1 MKCSGRGAAGADSK
15 GQLTR
20 LVGKPASYFM
30 PSSQGGSTSA
40 CARAT
45 VLTVFSHTDD
55 RYMSCHMLIKIP
67 SSFEAWTLT
76 WLMVISMFIGMVTVT
91 YFYIRRKMKRK
102 YLLAKIERR
111 RSRRSSEE
119 SARNSQQADA
129 FKVT

>member
-1 MKCSGRGAAGADSK
+1 
-15 GQLTR
+15 
-20 LVGKPASYFM
+20 
-30 PSSQGGSTSA
+30 
-40 CARAT
+40 
-45 VLTVFSHTDD
+45 
-55 RYMSCHMLIKIP
+55 MSCHMLIKIL

-76 WLMVISMFIGMVTVT
+76 WLIVISMFIGMVTVT

>member
-1 MKCSGRGAAGADSK
+1 MTRPSWLGRAARNRHRDAIEQASRRWLGGRRDDSAR
-15 GQLTR
+15 TR
-20 LVGKPASYFM
+20 RKILI
-30 PSSQGGSTSA
+30 STQVNE
-40 CARAT
+40 T
-45 VLTVFSHTDD
+45 YD

>member
-1 MKCSGRGAAGADSK
+1 M
-15 GQLTR
+15 R
-20 LVGKPASYFM
+20 LVRKSGVLFHAFTLRKFKLRPA
-30 PSSQGGSTSA
+30 
-40 CARAT
+40 R
-45 VLTVFSHTDD
+45 VLQCSRSFFNTDD

>member
-1 MKCSGRGAAGADSK
+1 MFGTRSCRRGFEG
-15 GQLTR
+15 
-20 LVGKPASYFM
+20 
-30 PSSQGGSTSA
+30 
-40 CARAT
+40 T
-45 VLTVFSHTDD
+45 VNETYD

-76 WLMVISMFIGMVTVT
+76 WLIVISMFIGMVTVT
-91 YFYIRRKMKRK
+91 YFYIRRKIKRK

>member
-1 MKCSGRGAAGADSK
+1 MKRW
-15 GQLTR
+15 
-20 LVGKPASYFM
+20 F
-30 PSSQGGSTSA
+30 PSVLSTHRWRSS
-40 CARAT
+40 
-45 VLTVFSHTDD
+45 VHSHRYD

>member
-1 MKCSGRGAAGADSK
+1 MKCSGRGAPRRGFE
-15 GQLTR
+15 GT
-20 LVGKPASYFM
+20 VNETFGCPASCLRVDGVHLFVHM
-30 PSSQGGSTSA
+30 IGI
-40 CARAT
+40 CR
-45 VLTVFSHTDD
+45 
-55 RYMSCHMLIKIP
+55 CHMLIKIP

-76 WLMVISMFIGMVTVT
+76 WLIVISMFIGMVTVT

>member
-1 MKCSGRGAAGADSK
+1 MKPTTGICRVICEILRRNQILRRFVTHSLIFPR
-15 GQLTR
+15 
-20 LVGKPASYFM
+20 
-30 PSSQGGSTSA
+30 
-40 CARAT
+40 
-45 VLTVFSHTDD
+45 
-55 RYMSCHMLIKIP
+55 LIKIP

-76 WLMVISMFIGMVTVT
+76 WLIVISMFIGMVTVT

>member
-1 MKCSGRGAAGADSK
+1 MIE
-15 GQLTR
+15 
-20 LVGKPASYFM
+20 VPI
-30 PSSQGGSTSA
+30 
-40 CARAT
+40 